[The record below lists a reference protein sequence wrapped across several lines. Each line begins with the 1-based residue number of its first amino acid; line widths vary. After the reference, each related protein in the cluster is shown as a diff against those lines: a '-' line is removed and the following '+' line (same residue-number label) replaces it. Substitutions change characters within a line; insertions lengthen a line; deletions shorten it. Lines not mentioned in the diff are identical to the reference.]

1 MQYWWI
7 LGLGILVAV
16 IAAPAGAEGIAGMVA
31 PADGNMTVVYLT
43 EENAGSLSVSPVQ
56 IVFSNVTSDASGNR
70 TGTVIAY
77 GAENRTDLPG
87 VFTATATSNGE
98 TYTVNTVTVTSSANI
113 PLNNLLFTTASGTSA
128 FYRQTVKTGA
138 HETWIDL
145 AWPSRLN
152 AALDLMVY
160 APDATLGP
168 FKDTAD
174 GISDSRIFLD
184 IAGEGNVTPGDWYY
198 RVRNQDGNATPYT
211 LNTYTS

>member
-43 EENAGSLSVSPVQ
+43 GENAGSLRVSPVQ
-56 IVFSNVTSDASGNR
+56 IVVSNVTSDASGNR

-87 VFTATATSNGE
+87 VCTVTATSN
-98 TYTVNTVTVTSSANI
+98 TDAYAVNTVTVTTGTFI
-113 PLNNLLFTTASGTSA
+113 PVNHLAFTTASGTSA
-128 FYRQTVKTGA
+128 FYRQTVKSGA
-138 HETWIDL
+138 KETWIDL
-145 AWPSRLN
+145 AWPSSLH

-168 FKDTAD
+168 FNDTSD